1 MMGMIVTAGACCQCS
16 FGTIPCT
23 LQVTSQMGCMADGKP
38 IATIQDG
45 QPGVN
50 LAGFGMCTSL
60 TNPTVA
66 AATAAALGVLTPQP
80 CTMLPAGSWTASNL
94 KALTGGIPCLTS
106 DATLMCG
113 LGAGSI
119 RVVIPGQNKVIV
131 L

>member
-1 MMGMIVTAGACCQCS
+1 MGVMVVTGAACQCA

-23 LQVTSQMGCMADGKP
+23 LQVTSQMTCMADGKP

-50 LAGFGMCTSL
+50 LPGFGMCTSL
-60 TNPTVA
+60 ANPAVA

-80 CTMLPAGSWTASNL
+80 CSLVPAGTWMAANPKVL
-94 KALTGGIPCLTS
+94 VGGMPCLLS
-106 DATLMCG
+106 DATLLCG
-113 LGAGSI
+113 LGVGSI
-119 RVVIPGQNKVIV
+119 RVVFPGQTKVVV